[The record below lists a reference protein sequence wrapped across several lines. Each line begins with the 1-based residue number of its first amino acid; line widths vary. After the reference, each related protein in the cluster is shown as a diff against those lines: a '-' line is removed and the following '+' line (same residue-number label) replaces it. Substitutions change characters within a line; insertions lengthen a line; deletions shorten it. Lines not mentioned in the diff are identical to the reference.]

1 MKNKNEEFVKK
12 ALNKMFTYVGFDG
25 LDEEFTKQD
34 QWYNK
39 KTWTQEQSNE
49 FKKWFINEFKKD
61 LKFKKNMAEREYA
74 WFDVMWGWKIEK

>member
-61 LKFKKNMAEREYA
+61 LKFKKNMAERDHA